1 MLKAQKYQEKAAYFG
16 FDWTDLEDVWLKLH
30 EEIDELKKAQQES
43 DKNKVEEELG
53 DLLFTVVNL
62 SRFMKINSE
71 DALTKSSEK
80 FKRRFNDNTSV
91 RHKILREK
99 QFQKVECSR
108 DQEQDHGQQ
117 TSGDC

>member
-80 FKRRFNDNTSV
+80 FKRRFNY
-91 RHKILREK
+91 IEEK
-99 QFQKVECSR
+99 NDFDPENISSSSMDELDR
-108 DQEQDHGQQ
+108 LWQEAKNNK
-117 TSGDC
+117 